1 MHLDRTMRSRK
12 VRPVERL
19 LCMMQLL
26 DMVILVWLGWSLP
39 LWQRI

>member
-19 LCMMQLL
+19 LCGMQLS
-26 DMVILVWLGWSLP
+26 DMVTLVWLGWSLR
-39 LWQRI
+39 LSQRI